1 MSHVSIEEVPP
12 GVIIQPG
19 PGDAWV
25 ARQAAGL
32 LRGSLVSGGG
42 GRGRGGGHG
51 GGDDGGAGGG
61 RAGGGRGGR
70 AGGVPGQNGSA
81 LSQLRPAQLT
91 TLGSTDSESV
101 EAETVSFYRGKTEGW
116 SW

>member
-1 MSHVSIEEVPP
+1 M
-12 GVIIQPG
+12 IIQPG

-32 LRGSLVSGGG
+32 PRGSLVSGGG

-51 GGDDGGAGGG
+51 GGDDGS
-61 RAGGGRGGR
+61 AGGGRGGR